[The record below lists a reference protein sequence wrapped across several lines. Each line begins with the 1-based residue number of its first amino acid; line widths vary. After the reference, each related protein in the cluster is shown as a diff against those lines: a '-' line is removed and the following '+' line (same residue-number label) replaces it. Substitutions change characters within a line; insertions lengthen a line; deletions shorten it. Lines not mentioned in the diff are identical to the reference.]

1 MWLKF
6 PPPFTQGTGTGTAF
20 TRFLS
25 LPHQGLV
32 TRKEGVLC
40 RGSCAQQMAAV
51 PCHREASRT
60 AQNIR
65 RGLLGYRVNGGK
77 ETIPGEFWTQGNVS
91 GSRGLR
97 PRPRSGHT
105 AVCPPDPASR
115 VLPVPASPGGSACLP
130 GTSGC
135 LGDSSRPRLLCILIN
150 RGCLEGPVPA
160 GNQDAFQSIP
170 QEIPEPFQVSSPS
183 PKRAKVYV
191 KQERSALSRTSVFPI
206 FTSFCPFD
214 NLLVWRGAGRVCS
227 RVPTGKLSPGIGFH
241 RRDPR
246 PRDSSQQSAH

>member
-1 MWLKF
+1 
-6 PPPFTQGTGTGTAF
+6 
-20 TRFLS
+20 
-25 LPHQGLV
+25 
-32 TRKEGVLC
+32 
-40 RGSCAQQMAAV
+40 MAAV

-60 AQNIR
+60 AQNLR

-77 ETIPGEFWTQGNVS
+77 ETIPGGFRTQGNVS

-97 PRPRSGHT
+97 PRPST
-105 AVCPPDPASR
+105 PDPDSR

-130 GTSGC
+130 GTSSC

-191 KQERSALSRTSVFPI
+191 KQERFALSRTFVFPI
-206 FTSFCPFD
+206 FSIF
-214 NLLVWRGAGRVCS
+214 
-227 RVPTGKLSPGIGFH
+227 LSL
-241 RRDPR
+241 
-246 PRDSSQQSAH
+246 